1 MLSEAKPFRHFECKS
16 VGIGK
21 NCSLLRTK
29 HAHTQRESQIKLE
42 RSEGYTLNTENV
54 PSFGAAK
61 ENFLGNFPTNR
72 FKAC

>member
-1 MLSEAKPFRHFECKS
+1 MQIGR
-16 VGIGK
+16 VGT

-61 ENFLGNFPTNR
+61 ENL
-72 FKAC
+72 